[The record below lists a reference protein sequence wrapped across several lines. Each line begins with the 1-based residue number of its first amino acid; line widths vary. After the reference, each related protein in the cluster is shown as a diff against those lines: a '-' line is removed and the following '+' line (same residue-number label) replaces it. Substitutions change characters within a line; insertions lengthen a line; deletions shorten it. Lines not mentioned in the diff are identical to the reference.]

1 MGSKTET
8 KVTNT
13 TEVIS
18 KLESNEVFVFGSNL
32 HGFHYGGAAHTAYR
46 NFGAVWGV
54 AEGLQGNTYAI
65 PTLDKDMAKV
75 SEDDLKNSVSKF
87 ITFAE
92 NNSKLK
98 FYLTKIGCGIA
109 GWDVDT
115 IKKLFWECVDNTA
128 ELGSLPSN
136 IIIPE
141 EFEQ

>member
-13 TEVIS
+13 PEVIS

-75 SEDDLKNSVSKF
+75 SEDDLKNSISKF

-92 NNSKLK
+92 NNGKLK

-115 IKKLFWECVDNTA
+115 VKKLFWKCIDNTA
-128 ELGSLPSN
+128 ELGKLPSN

>member
-13 TEVIS
+13 PEVIS